1 MFVHLVKEPT
11 GYLTVINRSV
21 STSFGNDAVTPG
33 PHAGSVAGPAAYHG
47 FVNEFSV
54 AIPGVDGASAASPYS
69 STDSER
75 WVPEEHKSSARTE
88 FERDRARILHSSAL
102 RRLGEK
108 TQVLG
113 PISDDFVRTR
123 LTHSLEVA
131 QVGRELGKELGAD
144 PDVVDA
150 ACLSHDLGHPPFG
163 HNGERALDAA
173 AASIGGFEGN
183 AQTLRVVTRLEPKV
197 IGPGGVPAGLNLS
210 RATLD
215 AICQYPWVKSGG
227 PDLAKSTRKFS
238 VYPDDA
244 PVFAWMRQ
252 GAPAGRRCLEAQ
264 IMDLS
269 DDIAYSVHDMED
281 AVATRKLDPADLFDD
296 EHCAAVV
303 ASTLDWYGPAVARSD
318 LEDALERIVHMSV
331 WLRSFDGS
339 YASLARLKDAT
350 SELIGRFCSA
360 TVAATRETFGDEP
373 LGRYRADLVVPRQ
386 VRAEIQI
393 LKGMAVHYVM
403 SPRDRARLLPA
414 AHAPGRPRR
423 RPVRGRGR
431 RPGAGVRRAGAGSIG
446 RRGAPARRHRSG
458 RGAH

>member
-1 MFVHLVKEPT
+1 M
-11 GYLTVINRSV
+11 
-21 STSFGNDAVTPG
+21 
-33 PHAGSVAGPAAYHG
+33 
-47 FVNEFSV
+47 
-54 AIPGVDGASAASPYS
+54 AIPGVDGGDAARPYASA
-69 STDSER
+69 DSER
-75 WVPEEHKSSARTE
+75 WVPEDHKSSERTE

-150 ACLSHDLGHPPFG
+150 AAD
-163 HNGERALDAA
+163 
-173 AASIGGFEGN
+173 SIGGFEGN

-197 IGPGGVPAGLNLS
+197 IGAGGVPAGLNLT

-215 AICQYPWVKSGG
+215 AICKYPWVKAGG
-227 PDLAKSTRKFS
+227 PDLAKSTRKYC

-269 DDIAYSVHDMED
+269 DDIAYSVHDVED

-296 EHCAAVV
+296 AHCSAVV
-303 ASTLDWYGPAVARSD
+303 ASTLDWYGPSVARSD
-318 LEDALERIVHMSV
+318 LEEALERIVSMPV

-339 YASLARLKDAT
+339 YASLAHLKDAT

-360 TVAATRETFGDEP
+360 TVAATRETFGHEP
-373 LGRYRADLVVPRQ
+373 LGRYRADLVVPRE

-403 SPRDRARLLPA
+403 SPRETEPVYYQQRTLLADLVDALYEAGADALEPVFAAQWRAA
-414 AHAPGRPRR
+414 SDD
-423 RPVRGRGR
+423 
-431 RPGAGVRRAGAGSIG
+431 GVRLRAVIDQVASLTDVS
-446 RRGAPARRHRSG
+446 ASAWHARWCGMLSSQL
-458 RGAH
+458 

>member
-1 MFVHLVKEPT
+1 MV
-11 GYLTVINRSV
+11 
-21 STSFGNDAVTPG
+21 
-33 PHAGSVAGPAAYHG
+33 
-47 FVNEFSV
+47 
-54 AIPGVDGASAASPYS
+54 IPGVDGTDAAVPYS
-69 STDSER
+69 RADSER

-197 IGPGGVPAGLNLS
+197 IGAGGVPAGLNLS

-215 AICQYPWVKSGG
+215 AICKYPWVKSGG

-296 EHCAAVV
+296 EHCAANTGSRESAPASYR
-303 ASTLDWYGPAVARSD
+303 ASTRSARS
-318 LEDALERIVHMSV
+318 
-331 WLRSFDGS
+331 
-339 YASLARLKDAT
+339 
-350 SELIGRFCSA
+350 
-360 TVAATRETFGDEP
+360 
-373 LGRYRADLVVPRQ
+373 
-386 VRAEIQI
+386 VRCW
-393 LKGMAVHYVM
+393 
-403 SPRDRARLLPA
+403 
-414 AHAPGRPRR
+414 
-423 RPVRGRGR
+423 
-431 RPGAGVRRAGAGSIG
+431 
-446 RRGAPARRHRSG
+446 
-458 RGAH
+458 

>member
-1 MFVHLVKEPT
+1 M
-11 GYLTVINRSV
+11 
-21 STSFGNDAVTPG
+21 
-33 PHAGSVAGPAAYHG
+33 
-47 FVNEFSV
+47 
-54 AIPGVDGASAASPYS
+54 
-69 STDSER
+69 
-75 WVPEEHKSSARTE
+75 
-88 FERDRARILHSSAL
+88 

-173 AASIGGFEGN
+173 AASIC
-183 AQTLRVVTRLEPKV
+183 K
-197 IGPGGVPAGLNLS
+197 
-210 RATLD
+210 
-215 AICQYPWVKSGG
+215 YPWVKAGG
-227 PDLAKSTRKFS
+227 PDLAKSTRKYS

-269 DDIAYSVHDMED
+269 DDIAYSVHDVED
-281 AVATRKLDPADLFDD
+281 AVATRKLDPSDLFDD
-296 EHCAAVV
+296 AHCSAVV
-303 ASTLDWYGPAVARSD
+303 ASTLDWYGPSVARSD
-318 LEDALERIVHMSV
+318 LEEALERIVSMPV

-339 YASLARLKDAT
+339 YASLAHLKDAT

-360 TVAATRETFGDEP
+360 TVAATRETFGHEP
-373 LGRYRADLVVPRQ
+373 LGRYRADLVVPRE

-403 SPRDRARLLPA
+403 SPRETEPVYYQQRTLLADLVDALYEAGANALEPVFAAQWRAA
-414 AHAPGRPRR
+414 SDD
-423 RPVRGRGR
+423 
-431 RPGAGVRRAGAGSIG
+431 GVRLRAVIDQVASLTDVS
-446 RRGAPARRHRSG
+446 ASAWHARWCGMLSSQL
-458 RGAH
+458 

>member
-11 GYLTVINRSV
+11 GYLTVINRSF

-33 PHAGSVAGPAAYHG
+33 PRAGSVAGPAAYHG

-54 AIPGVDGASAASPYS
+54 AIPGVDGASSASPYS
-69 STDSER
+69 SSDSER

-215 AICQYPWVKSGG
+215 AICKYPWVKSGG

-303 ASTLDWYGPAVARSD
+303 ASTLDWYGPSVARSD

-350 SELIGRFCSA
+350 SELIGRFC
-360 TVAATRETFGDEP
+360 
-373 LGRYRADLVVPRQ
+373 
-386 VRAEIQI
+386 
-393 LKGMAVHYVM
+393 
-403 SPRDRARLLPA
+403 
-414 AHAPGRPRR
+414 
-423 RPVRGRGR
+423 
-431 RPGAGVRRAGAGSIG
+431 
-446 RRGAPARRHRSG
+446 
-458 RGAH
+458 